1 MGDVWAGKRGERE
14 GRNPG
19 GFHPPVVLSLSG
31 EQESRGRTPNR
42 TDATVKLLHTA
53 DIHLGFKTHGRRD
66 PETGLNTRLLDVQRS
81 LDAVVQ
87 RALDADVD
95 AFLFCGDA
103 YHTADPTPTQQ
114 KIFVQCL
121 RPLADA
127 GIPIVLIV
135 GNHDHPVTFGRASSL
150 DIFDHVI
157 GEVYCY
163 RKPAPSVQVLDTES
177 GPLQLIPLP
186 WPIRSQILA
195 KDEYRTLSPDELRQF
210 IEEHYVTYIQRRTE
224 EILNEEAGV
233 TPDGVERSLSPD
245 VPTVLAGHVTVQ
257 GARLAGSEHTTTIAS
272 EPMFTVGQLAV
283 RPIHYVALGHVHR
296 AQDRNEG
303 AQPPVVYSG
312 SIERVTFN
320 EADERKGFQ
329 LVDITPSRD
338 PTTHTTFVETPAR
351 PFVAVEVD
359 VRDTDEPTER
369 ILGAISERD
378 ITDAIVRVRYRVEE
392 EQVAQI
398 DPTRIREALEAADTV
413 SGIERSV
420 DPAERKRRTVVTR
433 ESGLEEAVRQYVGQH
448 DDLSGLEEDLVETA
462 LELEKELEE
471 ERSGAG

>member
-1 MGDVWAGKRGERE
+1 M
-14 GRNPG
+14 
-19 GFHPPVVLSLSG
+19 
-31 EQESRGRTPNR
+31 
-42 TDATVKLLHTA
+42 KLLHTA

-121 RPLADA
+121 RPLAEADV
-127 GIPIVLIV
+127 PIVLIV

-150 DIFDHVI
+150 DIFDHI
-157 GEVYCY
+157 TGEVFHY
-163 RKPAPSVQVLDTES
+163 RKPTPTVQIIDTKS

-195 KDEYRTLSPDELRQF
+195 RDEYRSMSPDELRQF
-210 IEEHYVTYIQRRTE
+210 IEEQYVTYVQRRTN
-224 EILNEEAGV
+224 EILEEDAGV
-233 TPDGVERSLSPD
+233 SADGTEQPLSPD

-257 GARLAGSEHTTTIAS
+257 GATLSGSEHTTTIAS
-272 EPMFTVGQLAV
+272 EPKFTVGQLAV
-283 RPIHYVALGHVHR
+283 RPIDYVALGHVHR
-296 AQDRNEG
+296 PQDRNENG
-303 AQPPVVYSG
+303 HPPVVYAG

-320 EADERKGFQ
+320 EHEEAKGAR
-329 LVDITPSRD
+329 LVDIDPARD

-351 PFVAVEVD
+351 PFVAVQVD
-359 VRDTDEPTER
+359 VREADEPTER
-369 ILGAISERD
+369 ILEAIQERD
-378 ITDAIVRVRYRVEE
+378 VTDAIVRVRYRVEE

-398 DPTRIREALEAADTV
+398 DQARLRSALEPADTV
-413 SGIERSV
+413 AAIERTV

-448 DDLSGLEEDLVETA
+448 DELSGMEDELVETA
-462 LELEKELEE
+462 LKLETELEAA
-471 ERSGAG
+471 RSGTD